1 MSMPTSQYNLSR
13 PASQPQTADP
23 QALAYNEEL
32 AKACGVAIDRRIL
45 AFNSEP
51 PPSDH
56 VANPSAAWSRPVRP
70 AIQAKAR
77 RQVATLPER
86 VLDAPGMVD
95 DYYLNLLDWS
105 TNNQLA
111 VVLGK
116 TIYLWSGDSGEV
128 SLILF
133 FSCKKAIVTQRS
145 SLC

>member
-1 MSMPTSQYNLSR
+1 MPNSQFNISR
-13 PASQPQTADP
+13 SASQAAPDP
-23 QALAYNEEL
+23 SQLAYTEEL

-56 VANPSAAWSRPVRP
+56 VANPSAAWSRPLRP
-70 AIQAKAR
+70 AVQAKGR
-77 RQVATLPER
+77 RHVSTMPER

-105 TNNQLA
+105 AENKLA

-116 TIYLWSGDSGEV
+116 TVYLWSGETAEV
-128 SLILF
+128 RIRQ
-133 FSCKKAIVTQRS
+133 KARLLVEAGAWKQESIK
-145 SLC
+145 L